1 MTIQSN
7 QTVCAAYAAVFSEL
21 SPESIESFRPLV
33 SSDIRFKDPFND
45 HRGFEKMANVLRDM
59 FTHTQNPSFTVL
71 EQDLCDDHAWLR
83 WRFTAVIPVVGEFTS
98 EGISRLAFNADG
110 KVCEHIDYWDSAPLY
125 MQIPLLG
132 RVLKALR
139 KRMASDH

>member
-1 MTIQSN
+1 MTTLSN
-7 QTVCAAYAAVFSEL
+7 QTVCAAYASVFSQL
-21 SPESIESFRPLV
+21 SLDTIESFRPLV

-45 HRGFEKMANVLRDM
+45 HRGFEKMANVLQDM
-59 FTHTQNPSFTVL
+59 FKHTQTPSFSVF
-71 EQDLCDDHAWLR
+71 EQDVCGDHAWLR
-83 WRFTAVIPVVGEFTS
+83 WRFTANIPVVGAFES
-98 EGISRLAFNADG
+98 EGISRLAFNAEG

-132 RVLKALR
+132 RVLKAIR